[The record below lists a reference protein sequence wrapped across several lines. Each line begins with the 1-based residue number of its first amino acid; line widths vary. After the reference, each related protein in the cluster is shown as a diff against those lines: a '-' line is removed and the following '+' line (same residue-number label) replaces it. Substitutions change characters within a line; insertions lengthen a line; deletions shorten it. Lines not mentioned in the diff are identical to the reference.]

1 MKKFTLLLVFAL
13 TANVFLTNDL
23 FGQITYVG
31 ASSPTAVATS
41 GSITVNKPAGIQVGD
56 VMIAIINEND
66 NSGGEDLGNANTL
79 SGWTLIDDAK
89 LTGDNPEA
97 WGYIYY
103 RIANSTDAS
112 VGTTSYTFDLS
123 NNADGAV
130 GSIIA
135 YRGVDVTGGVTAS
148 GAAGGPFDVDPG
160 NIGNINNDAT
170 INASALSTVNADAAV
185 IMIGLSGGTPT
196 FSSWSTT
203 TPGALNEVLDGSTTN
218 GADCAIGAAW
228 AIKTSTG
235 TTGAGSASLSASFGN
250 GGLLV
255 ALKRLPPPS
264 VTLSP
269 STTQSIF
276 TGSSVS
282 FTATAL
288 NYPGSGDYTYTWS
301 VSPAA
306 TIPGSNP
313 NTIAASSDV
322 KSITFN
328 NAGTYTVSVQISR
341 GATTLTTSS
350 TTVQVFAPN
359 LWSVSGTGALRK
371 YTVDPVNGNILF
383 GPANVVTPSVS
394 TAAVGKNAPNPND
407 PNGCIYY
414 LNRDNGGTLNGVVTI
429 YAVNPDGTGNTSVG
443 NIDMNGASDGDF
455 SFVRLG
461 FDATGRGWILAG
473 TDANNNIFIA
483 SFQGNGTSA
492 ISSVNTY
499 GSNPLTVAAPGT
511 ASEFQNGDLAITANG
526 TLYALANVTD
536 GQTYIYTLN
545 SLSTPTTL
553 TRKWIVQDN
562 GGTFSGSVNGLAWTQ
577 SGSLHFST
585 STGIYFIDQTTANTV
600 SGTVQASLVP
610 NSGGLSLTDL
620 ASDKFPSQSTLPV
633 TMGSF
638 SVAKQGDFAVL
649 NWKTTTE
656 INTDH
661 FEIERSYD
669 GVSFTKVAAKA
680 AAGNSNSDINYQ
692 HSDPIN
698 YNYQIVYYRLKT
710 VDIDAKSSYSKIVA
724 LRLSNGPIKNLTVFP
739 NPFTTDLKLQIS
751 SLSETTGT
759 VRISN
764 AIGQVV
770 YNRNIILQKGENIVV
785 LTSGLETLKP
795 GMHLMEV
802 ITTEGKV
809 TQKIIKR

>member
-633 TMGSF
+633 TMGLF